1 MLRDTGAHFG
11 LGCGGASVA
20 EILVTQPAPA
30 PVSLAERLSRPRRPI
45 AGMLAGRKIG
55 LHPAVGR
62 VDDKLVAMSFRIGA
76 ETCRLHASAGLVDWL
91 AQPLGLEGALIDEE
105 PLQRAVLLELAGLDF
120 IRQIEAHIGDDIRLG
135 EGDAGPTL
143 HAQEMSIEADGTMLP
158 LRLEL
163 TERLVEK
170 LADYLDRLQPPEP
183 ADLSGA
189 AVELVIEAGSQ
200 DLSIAELES
209 LSPSDVVMLTHH
221 RPVVVANDRLV
232 AAVRR
237 KADGVELDGAFYPLT
252 RRAMVGSLADI
263 QSGRETRHMV
273 HMVSET
279 GRVTTTIGAIDALK
293 PGEALPLS
301 CFDGT
306 GVDLVVDN
314 RRFGRGELIMIGAGL
329 GVRIVSLFPAAPAL
343 APDSRTA

>member
-20 EILVTQPAPA
+20 EVLAVLPEPVA
-30 PVSLAERLSRPRRPI
+30 VSLADRLSRRRE
-45 AGMLAGRKIG
+45 AVAAMLAGRKIE
-55 LHPAVGR
+55 LHPV
-62 VDDKLVAMSFRIGA
+62 VDDADDKPVVMSFKIGA
-76 ETCRLHASAGLVDWL
+76 DTCRLCLSAGLIDWL
-91 AQPLGLEGALIDEE
+91 ARSLGLEGALIDEE
-105 PLQRAVLLELAGLDF
+105 PLQRALLLELAGLDF
-120 IRQIEAHIGDDIRLG
+120 IRQIETHIGEDIRLG
-135 EGDAGPTL
+135 ESDAARTPHTL
-143 HAQEMSIEADGTMLP
+143 DMTIEADGAMLP
-158 LRLEL
+158 LRIGL
-163 TERLVEK
+163 TERLAEK
-170 LADYLDRLQPPEP
+170 LADFLDHLQPPEP
-183 ADLSGA
+183 ADLSGN

-209 LSPSDVVMLTHH
+209 LVPGDVVMLTHH
-221 RPVVVANDRLV
+221 RPVVVANGKLV
-232 AAVRR
+232 AATRR

-263 QSGRETRHMV
+263 QSGHETRHMV
-273 HMVSET
+273 HMIAET

-314 RRFGRGELIMIGAGL
+314 RRFGRGELIMLGTGL
-329 GVRIVSLFPAAPAL
+329 GVRVVSLFPAAP
-343 APDSRTA
+343 DSKPA

>member
-20 EILVTQPAPA
+20 EVLAVLPEPP
-30 PVSLAERLSRPRRPI
+30 PVSLAERLSRPRGPVT
-45 AGMLAGRKIG
+45 AMLAGRKIE
-55 LHPAVGR
+55 LHPVVDHA
-62 VDDKLVAMSFRIGA
+62 DDKPVVMSFRIGA
-76 ETCRLHASAGLVDWL
+76 DACRLCLSAGLIDWL
-91 AQPLGLEGALIDEE
+91 ARPLGLEGALIDEE
-105 PLQRAVLLELAGLDF
+105 PLQRAVLLELASLDF
-120 IRQIEAHIGDDIRLG
+120 IRQIEAHVGDDIRLG
-135 EGDAGPTL
+135 EGDAAQTL
-143 HAQEMSIEADGTMLP
+143 HALDMAIGSDGAMLP
-158 LRLEL
+158 LRIEL
-163 TERLVEK
+163 TERHAEK
-170 LADYLDRLQPPEP
+170 LADFLDRLQPPAP
-183 ADLSGA
+183 ADLSGI

-200 DLSIAELES
+200 DLSISELEG
-209 LSPSDVVMLTHH
+209 LAPGDVVMLTHH
-221 RPVVVANDRLV
+221 RPVVVVNGSLV

-263 QSGRETRHMV
+263 QSGRETRHLV
-273 HMVSET
+273 HMIAET
-279 GRVTTTIGAIDALK
+279 GRVTTTIGALDALK

-329 GVRIVSLFPAAPAL
+329 GVRIVSLFPAAPAC
-343 APDSRTA
+343 APDSKPA

>member
-20 EILVTQPAPA
+20 EVLAVLPEPV
-30 PVSLAERLSRPRRPI
+30 PVSLAERLSRQRKPV
-45 AGMLAGRKIG
+45 AAMLAGRKIEI
-55 LHPAVGR
+55 HPVVDHA
-62 VDDKLVAMSFRIGA
+62 DDKPVVMSFRIGA
-76 ETCRLHASAGLVDWL
+76 DACRLCLSAGLIDWL
-91 AQPLGLEGALIDEE
+91 SQPLGLEGALVDEE
-105 PLQRAVLLELAGLDF
+105 PLQRAVLVELVGLDF
-120 IRQIEAHIGDDIRLG
+120 IRRLEAHIGEDIRLG
-135 EGDAGPTL
+135 EGDAAQTL
-143 HAQEMSIEADGTMLP
+143 NALDMAIAADGMMLP
-158 LRLEL
+158 LRIEL
-163 TERLVEK
+163 TERLAEK
-170 LADYLDRLQPPEP
+170 LADYLDHLQPPVP
-183 ADLSGA
+183 ADLSGI

-209 LSPSDVVMLTHH
+209 LVPGDVVMLTHH
-221 RPVVVANDRLV
+221 RPVVVANGSLV

-263 QSGRETRHMV
+263 QSGRETRHLV
-273 HMVSET
+273 HMIAET

-329 GVRIVSLFPAAPAL
+329 GVRIVSLFPAAPAC
-343 APDSRTA
+343 APDSKPA